1 MTDREKRAEYEKKAI
16 ADRIS
21 ILDNEDN
28 YKAYLAK
35 MALFHYYNGLFYARL
50 HGS

>member
-28 YKAYLAK
+28 ILY
-35 MALFHYYNGLFYARL
+35 
-50 HGS
+50 